1 MKMKQTFNISGM
13 SCEHCVARVEGAIN
27 ALPGVKK
34 VKINL
39 KKNNGVVK
47 YDDTQLTTEK
57 IVEAVSAAGYPTE
70 VA

>member
-1 MKMKQTFNISGM
+1 MKQTFNISGM
-13 SCEHCVARVEGAIN
+13 SCEHCVARVEGAIK

-47 YDDTQLTTEK
+47 YDDSQLTDEK
-57 IVEAVSAAGYPTE
+57 IIAAVTAAGYPTE
-70 VA
+70 VL

>member
-1 MKMKQTFNISGM
+1 MKQTFNISGM
-13 SCEHCVARVEGAIN
+13 NCEHCVARVEGAIN

-47 YDDTQLTTEK
+47 YDDTQLTTDK

>member
-1 MKMKQTFNISGM
+1 MKQTFNISGM
-13 SCEHCVARVEGAIN
+13 SCEGAIN

-47 YDDTQLTTEK
+47 YDDTQLTTDK

>member
-1 MKMKQTFNISGM
+1 MKQTFNISGM

>member
-1 MKMKQTFNISGM
+1 MKQTFNISGM
-13 SCEHCVARVEGAIN
+13 SCEHCVARVEGTIN

-34 VKINL
+34 VKVNL

-47 YDDTQLTTEK
+47 YDDSQLTNDK
-57 IVEAVSAAGYPTE
+57 IIEAVTVAGYPTE

>member
-70 VA
+70 AA

>member
-1 MKMKQTFNISGM
+1 MKQTFNISGM

-39 KKNNGVVK
+39 KKNSGVVK
-47 YDDTQLTTEK
+47 YDDTQLTTDK

>member
-1 MKMKQTFNISGM
+1 MKQTFNISGM

-47 YDDTQLTTEK
+47 YDDTQLTTDK

>member
-1 MKMKQTFNISGM
+1 MKQTFNISGM

-70 VA
+70 AA

>member
-1 MKMKQTFNISGM
+1 MKQTFNISGM
-13 SCEHCVARVEGAIN
+13 SCGHCVAKVEGTIN
-27 ALPGVKK
+27 ELPGVKK

-47 YDDTQLTTEK
+47 YDDSQLTDEK
-57 IVEAVSAAGYPTE
+57 IIAAVTAAGYPTE

>member
-1 MKMKQTFNISGM
+1 MKQTFNISGM

-39 KKNNGVVK
+39 KKNNVVVK
-47 YDDTQLTTEK
+47 YDDTQLTTDK